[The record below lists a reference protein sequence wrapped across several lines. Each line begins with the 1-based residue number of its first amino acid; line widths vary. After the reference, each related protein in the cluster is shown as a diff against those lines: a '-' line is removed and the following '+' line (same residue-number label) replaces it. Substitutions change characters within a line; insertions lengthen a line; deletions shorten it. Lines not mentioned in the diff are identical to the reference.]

1 MVATYGGRPISQMSK
16 IEILAALAKRGQEEA
31 RRNRNHK
38 AAQIK
43 AMHVRELARMHAAA
57 QAKAAE
63 ERRYRRN
70 AAGHGHAHANLA
82 RAMRHGHI
90 VGGF

>member
-16 IEILAALAKRGQEEA
+16 IEILAALAKRSQNEA
-31 RRNRNHK
+31 RKNRNYK

-43 AMHVRELARMHAAA
+43 AMHVKELARMHAAA

-63 ERRYRRN
+63 ERRYRRD
-70 AAGHGHAHANLA
+70 AAGYGHAHANLA
-82 RAMRHGHI
+82 HAMRHGRV